1 MSCFPRKPRWHRPC
15 GSRPRPVPWESAG
28 VARPRATAGRYV
40 VRVASCRPFPRAESA
55 GRCLYRDLAFERMPR
70 ERYGWL

>member
-1 MSCFPRKPRWHRPC
+1 M
-15 GSRPRPVPWESAG
+15 PWDSVG
-28 VARPRATAGRYV
+28 VVRPRALAGRYV

-55 GRCLYRDLAFERMPR
+55 GRCMYRDLAFDRMPR